1 MNALPKV
8 NILIAIKDCF
18 MKYVTFEGRARRSEY
33 WFFMLLIN
41 SITVIL
47 LIFLI
52 LCLCGIMGVVVKN
65 YNENEP
71 NYNPYYSYYYNDRGM
86 WAMIGVFITYVC
98 GITLPTLAAT
108 VRRLHDIGKPG
119 ETIFIGLLPLVGG
132 IALLCLLCFDSE
144 KESNEY
150 GPSPKYTE
158 TLSKDDIYEN
168 EISPIIN

>member
-52 LCLCGIMGVVVKN
+52 LCLCGIMGVVRKY

-71 NYNPYYSYYYNDRGM
+71 YYNPYYSYYYNDRGM

-108 VRRLHDIGKPG
+108 VRRLG
-119 ETIFIGLLPLVGG
+119 E
-132 IALLCLLCFDSE
+132 
-144 KESNEY
+144 
-150 GPSPKYTE
+150 
-158 TLSKDDIYEN
+158 
-168 EISPIIN
+168 

>member
-1 MNALPKV
+1 
-8 NILIAIKDCF
+8 
-18 MKYVTFEGRARRSEY
+18 
-33 WFFMLLIN
+33 
-41 SITVIL
+41 
-47 LIFLI
+47 
-52 LCLCGIMGVVVKN
+52 
-65 YNENEP
+65 
-71 NYNPYYSYYYNDRGM
+71 M

-150 GPSPKYTE
+150 GPSPKYTK
-158 TLSKDDIYEN
+158 TLSNDDIYEN
-168 EISPIIN
+168 EISPVIN

>member
-1 MNALPKV
+1 MNALPKA

-41 SITVIL
+41 SITIIL
-47 LIFLI
+47 FIFLI
-52 LCLCGIMGVVVKN
+52 LCLCEVIGVVRIEHN
-65 YNENEP
+65 DEP
-71 NYNPYYSYYYNDRGM
+71 NYNPYYSYYYNYKGVN
-86 WAMIGVFITYVC
+86 AMIIVFITYVC

-150 GPSPKYTE
+150 GPSPKYTK

-168 EISPIIN
+168 EISPVIN